1 MIRFDYPVKVYYK
14 DVDQMGIVYY
24 SRYFEYFEAARTEL
38 FNSIGLDVTTSEIQG
53 IYLPVITSHCDY
65 KKSAKFDQ
73 EIIVETSISELPKA
87 RLKIEYF
94 VHPKIREQ
102 TLVTGYTIHA
112 FMKKS
117 GRPTKVP
124 EIILKTLKE
133 KMETI

>member
-1 MIRFDYPVKVYYK
+1 MIQFDHTVKVYYK

-38 FNSIGLDVTTSEIQG
+38 LNNIGIDVMSIEKNG

-65 KKSAKFDQ
+65 KKGAEFEQ
-73 EIIVETSISELPKA
+73 EIIVETSISEAPKA
-87 RLKIEYF
+87 RLKIAYLI
-94 VHPKIREQ
+94 HPKNSEQ

-112 FMKKS
+112 FMKKN

-124 EIILKTLKE
+124 DLILKTIKE
-133 KMETI
+133 RI

>member
-1 MIRFDYPVKVYYK
+1 MILFDYPVKVYYK

-38 FNSIGLDVTTSEIQG
+38 FNSIGLDVTTIENQG

-65 KKSAKFDQ
+65 KKGAQFEQ
-73 EIIVETSISELPKA
+73 EIIVETSISELPKT

-94 VHPKIREQ
+94 VHPKNREQ

-133 KMETI
+133 KMEII

>member
-38 FNSIGLDVTTSEIQG
+38 FNSIGLDVTTIENQG

-65 KKSAKFDQ
+65 KKGAKFDQ

-94 VHPKIREQ
+94 VHPKIRKQ

>member
-38 FNSIGLDVTTSEIQG
+38 FNSIGLDVTTIENQG

-65 KKSAKFDQ
+65 KKGAKFDQ

-94 VHPKIREQ
+94 IHPKIREQ
-102 TLVTGYTIHA
+102 TLVTGYTTHA

-133 KMETI
+133 KMEII